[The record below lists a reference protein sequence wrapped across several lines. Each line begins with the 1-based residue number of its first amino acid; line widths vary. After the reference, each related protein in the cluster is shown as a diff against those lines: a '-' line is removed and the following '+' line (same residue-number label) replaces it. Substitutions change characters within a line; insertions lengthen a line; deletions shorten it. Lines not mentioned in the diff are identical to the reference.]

1 MSKIWLETNRSRVY
15 ASSAILEGEAS
26 MSRKKRK
33 SLIDGL
39 FGGFAFEDFGELF
52 EDFEKDRGDK
62 AAIP

>member
-1 MSKIWLETNRSRVY
+1 
-15 ASSAILEGEAS
+15 

-33 SLIDGL
+33 SPIDWL
-39 FGGFAFEDFGELF
+39 FGGSAFEDFGELF